1 MARGVGLLSFV
12 AIVTLLS
19 GCKDDPPST
28 PPRKVKKKVDTNRIP
43 APNHSPEQLMDPG
56 KPRRVSQKGSME
68 ADLSGRRQ
76 HFSFFPRGS
85 NAAVHHPDTGVS
97 WVKLEG
103 ALTDEGT
110 PSLLFEL
117 EPLKLDPKALPA
129 TFVAGD
135 ADEGDTKLTVTYSM
149 GPSERWS
156 SKERSEAPMRLTIE
170 SLEGRTLSGT
180 FEGTLNPVAPNQS
193 DPVKIGKGTF
203 AVDIRLRNVDQAEAK
218 D

>member
-1 MARGVGLLSFV
+1 MARGVGLGVV
-12 AIVTLLS
+12 AIFTLVS
-19 GCKDDPPST
+19 GCKDDPPAT

-43 APNHSPEQLMDPG
+43 APNHSPQQLMDPG

-76 HFSFFPRGS
+76 HFTFFPRGS
-85 NAAVHHPDTGVS
+85 NAAVHHPDTGAS
-97 WVKLEG
+97 WVKIEG

-110 PSLLFEL
+110 PSLLFQL
-117 EPLKLDPKALPA
+117 EPLKLDPSALPA
-129 TFVAGD
+129 TFIAGD
-135 ADEGDTKLTVTYSM
+135 SKEGEAKLSVTYSM

-156 SKERSEAPMRLTIE
+156 SKEQSEAPIRLTLE

-180 FEGTLNPVAPNQS
+180 FEGTLNPVAPNLS

-203 AVDIRLRNVDQAEAK
+203 AVDIRLRNVGEAK
-218 D
+218 AKE

>member
-135 ADEGDTKLTVTYSM
+135 ADEGDAKLTVTYSM

-156 SKERSEAPMRLTIE
+156 SKEQSEAPMRLTIE